1 MDEPEPY
8 VWYYETTSTMSSII
22 GALLILGSI
31 AVCCFPLWPSSM
43 REGVYYLSLAGC
55 AFLGSILGLAV
66 LKYILYAFLWI
77 VSLGTLEFWMFPNL
91 TEDVGFF
98 ESFVPVYKIKWHK
111 KNQTATKA
119 NTNNTNLESE
129 ITTPTKKSEVLITE
143 EAEKKSPKQK
153 STVRARMQDLTES
166 TVEISTIRSGE
177 NEMEKVPEDY
187 DFELVDDTDQVQD
200 LVQ

>member
-1 MDEPEPY
+1 VDEPEPY

-129 ITTPTKKSEVLITE
+129 ITTPTEKSEVLITE